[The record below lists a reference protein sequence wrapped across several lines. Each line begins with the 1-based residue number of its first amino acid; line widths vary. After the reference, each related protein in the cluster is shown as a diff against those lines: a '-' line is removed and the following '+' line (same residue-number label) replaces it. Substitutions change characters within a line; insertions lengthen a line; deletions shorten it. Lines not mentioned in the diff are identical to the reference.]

1 MTAPTP
7 PAPRAPGTVTT
18 PAQPARRAPGTAATA
33 WIDENAPVLT
43 GLADRIWAYAEP
55 SLREWRSA
63 LATAEL
69 LRSHGFTISWG
80 TAGLPAAFVA
90 TSGDSGPVLGFNVEY
105 DALPGLSQR
114 AGVPRHEPTVFEGD
128 EYAPAYG
135 HGHGCGHN
143 ALAAASTGAA
153 IAAARAL
160 RGRATIRVF
169 ASTGEEQL
177 VGKAYAVRDGAY
189 DGLDA
194 FLDWH
199 PAPVTGTG
207 WEVTSALYSAT
218 FSFLGSPGH
227 GSNPLGTRSGLDGVL
242 LLTGMIERLRA
253 GNVSPSGRIGYAI
266 GGGGA
271 PNVTPDLQTLWVYVR
286 EATHERARTL
296 YDKVVACAAAA
307 AVASQTRLEHRLVTA
322 IREGLGN
329 RAGAELLHHTMSELG
344 PPAFTDADHEF
355 AVRLQE
361 AIGRPGAGLAT
372 VVLPLRPPAEPDL
385 GGPSSDTSE
394 VSWTAPHLSLTAA
407 VVPIG
412 VPLHSWAA
420 TASTGTAIAHAG
432 LLAAARYLASAAVTL
447 VEQPE
452 TLAAV
457 RQEFA
462 ARERGPRRC
471 PRRRSRPT
479 TCRRPRSSKRRGSRH
494 ARSGRRPFP
503 PNS

>member
-1 MTAPTP
+1 MT
-7 PAPRAPGTVTT
+7 R
-18 PAQPARRAPGTAATA
+18 
-33 WIDENAPVLT
+33 WIDENAPTLT

-69 LRSHGFTISWG
+69 LRAHDFTIEWG

-90 TSGDSGPVLGFNVEY
+90 THGDTGPVLGFNVEY

-114 AGVPRHEPTVFEGD
+114 AGVPRHEPVVFDGD

-135 HGHGCGHN
+135 LGHGCGHN
-143 ALAAASTGAA
+143 ALAAASAGAA

-160 RGRATIRVF
+160 RGRATVKVF

-199 PAPVTGTG
+199 PAPVTATG
-207 WEVTSALYSAT
+207 WDVTSALYSST

-227 GSNPLGTRSGLDGVL
+227 GSNPLGTRSGLDGAL
-242 LLTGMIERLRA
+242 LLAGMVERLRA
-253 GNVSPSGRIGYAI
+253 GNVSPSGRISYAI

-271 PNVTPDLQTLWVYVR
+271 PNVTPDLQTVWVYVR
-286 EATHERARTL
+286 ESTHAAAKTL
-296 YDKVVACAAAA
+296 HDKVVACAGAAA
-307 AVASQTRLEHRLVTA
+307 TASQTRLEHRLVTA
-322 IREGLGN
+322 IRQGLGN
-329 RAGAELLHHTMSELG
+329 RAGAELLHHTMSDLG
-344 PPAFTDADHEF
+344 PPAFTDADQEF

-361 AIGRPGAGLAT
+361 EIGRPRSGLAT
-372 VVLPLRPPAEPDL
+372 GILPLHPPAEPSL

-407 VVPIG
+407 VVPLG

-420 TASTGTAIAHAG
+420 TASTGTPIAHAG
-432 LLAAARYLASAAVTL
+432 LLAAARYLAAAAVTL

-457 RQEFA
+457 KQEFDG
-462 ARERGPRRC
+462 RERGPGPLPAHAEP
-471 PRRRSRPT
+471 PRPLPPAEFLEETGQSALP
-479 TCRRPRSSKRRGSRH
+479 PRT
-494 ARSGRRPFP
+494 P
-503 PNS
+503 PVSAEPLGKI

>member
-7 PAPRAPGTVTT
+7 PAPRTPRAATT
-18 PAQPARRAPGTAATA
+18 PVRPAPRAPRAATAPVRAARRAPGTGATA

-43 GLADRIWAYAEP
+43 RLADRIWAYAEP

-63 LATAEL
+63 PATAEL
-69 LRSHGFTISWG
+69 LRAHGFTISWG

-153 IAAARAL
+153 IAAARVL
-160 RGRATIRVF
+160 RGRATIKVF

-207 WEVTSALYSAT
+207 WDVTSALYSAT

-329 RAGAELLHHTMSELG
+329 RAGARRAGPGRAVQRHVGGEL
-344 PPAFTDADHEF
+344 D
-355 AVRLQE
+355 
-361 AIGRPGAGLAT
+361 GAA
-372 VVLPLRPPAEPDL
+372 PQPDGG
-385 GGPSSDTSE
+385 GGPDRR
-394 VSWTAPHLSLTAA
+394 
-407 VVPIG
+407 
-412 VPLHSWAA
+412 
-420 TASTGTAIAHAG
+420 
-432 LLAAARYLASAAVTL
+432 AAALMGGHGLHRHHD
-447 VEQPE
+447 
-452 TLAAV
+452 
-457 RQEFA
+457 R
-462 ARERGPRRC
+462 PRR
-471 PRRRSRPT
+471 
-479 TCRRPRSSKRRGSRH
+479 
-494 ARSGRRPFP
+494 AAGRRPLP
-503 PNS
+503 GRGGRHAGRAARDAGGGPGGVRRP

>member
-1 MTAPTP
+1 MT
-7 PAPRAPGTVTT
+7 R
-18 PAQPARRAPGTAATA
+18 ATA
-33 WIDENAPVLT
+33 WIEENVPVLT

-69 LRSHGFTISWG
+69 LRAHGFTIEWG

-90 TSGDSGPVLGFNVEY
+90 THGGRGPVLGFNVEY

-114 AGVPRHEPTVFEGD
+114 AGVPRHEPVTFTGD
-128 EYAPAYG
+128 EYAPSYG
-135 HGHGCGHN
+135 PGHGCGHN
-143 ALAAASTGAA
+143 ALAAASAGAA

-160 RGRATIRVF
+160 GGRATIKVF

-199 PAPVTGTG
+199 PSPVTATG
-207 WEVTSALYSAT
+207 WDVTSALYSAT

-253 GNVSPSGRIGYAI
+253 GNVSPSGRISYAI

-286 EATHERARTL
+286 ESTHAAARTL
-296 YDKVVACAAAA
+296 YDKVVACAQAAA
-307 AVASQTRLEHRLVTA
+307 TASQTRLEHRLVTA

-329 RAGAELLHHTMSELG
+329 RAGAELLHHTMDELG
-344 PPAFTDADHEF
+344 PPAFTDSDHAF
-355 AVRLQE
+355 ATRLQA
-361 AIGRPGAGLAT
+361 AIGRPQSGLAT
-372 VVLPLRPPAEPDL
+372 GVLPLRPPAEPDL

-407 VVPIG
+407 VVPLG

-432 LLAAARYLASAAVTL
+432 LLAAARYLAAAAVTL
-447 VEQPE
+447 AEQPE
-452 TLAAV
+452 TLAAI

-462 ARERGPRRC
+462 ARERMPGPLPAGAEP
-471 PRRRSRPT
+471 PRHQPPPEFIKATGQAPRP
-479 TCRRPRSSKRRGSRH
+479 PRT
-494 ARSGRRPFP
+494 P
-503 PNS
+503 PVSAEPLGKI